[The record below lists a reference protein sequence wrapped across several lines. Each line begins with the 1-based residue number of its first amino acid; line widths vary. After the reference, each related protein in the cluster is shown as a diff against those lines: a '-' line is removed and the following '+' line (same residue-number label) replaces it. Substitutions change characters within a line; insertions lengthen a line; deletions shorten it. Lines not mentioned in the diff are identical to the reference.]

1 MPIDDVRSFFEQVAA
16 IGREPRWR
24 NTVGTWE
31 FDIVDDGKW
40 YLMVDH
46 GALAVSQS
54 PDGRTPTASIQTSSH
69 DFLRMVRG
77 EGHENLITAAMRG
90 LMDFRGDVL
99 FAHHLRAF
107 IPFPGREPAS
117 QLEAERR
124 PS

>member
-1 MPIDDVRSFFEQVAA
+1 M
-16 IGREPRWR
+16 
-24 NTVGTWE
+24 WE

-40 YLMVDH
+40 YLTVDH

-54 PDGRTPTASIQTSSH
+54 PDGRTPTASMRTSSH

-90 LMDFRGDVL
+90 LMQFRGDIL

-107 IPFPGREPAS
+107 IPFYARVPAS
-117 QLEAERR
+117 RPEGERR